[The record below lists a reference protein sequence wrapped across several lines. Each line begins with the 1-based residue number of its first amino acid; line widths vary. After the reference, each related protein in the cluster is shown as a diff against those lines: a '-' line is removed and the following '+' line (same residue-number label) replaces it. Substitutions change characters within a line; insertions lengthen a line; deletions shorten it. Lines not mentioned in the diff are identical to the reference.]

1 MVRQVTWL
9 AASTMVFALG
19 SVPAQGQILQ
29 NVEWRPEVFVSVG
42 PASLTEGDSAAGDWT
57 SLGAGATL
65 PLFRRLAAQV
75 EFNRMLGT
83 AVETIGSVRSGCRGN
98 VCGVSEPFEF
108 RSGTSSLTVG
118 SAGLLF
124 YFSERRLQPFIGGG
138 WSVLWHEGA
147 RLCAPF
153 CQNREVDSEDF
164 RTTETGRYGS
174 AGLRISLSRHVSITP
189 EVRLNGTKHYGVL
202 RPSVAAGVRW

>member
-1 MVRQVTWL
+1 MVQQVRWL
-9 AASTMVFALG
+9 AASAMVFWLEG
-19 SVPAQGQILQ
+19 SPAQGQILH
-29 NVEWRPEVFVSVG
+29 NAEWRPEVFVSVG
-42 PASLTEGDSAAGDWT
+42 PASLTEGESAAGDWT

-65 PLFRRLAAQV
+65 PLFRRLSAQV

-83 AVETIGSVRSGCRGN
+83 AVKTVTSVRSLCRGD

-118 SAGLLF
+118 SVGLLF
-124 YFSERRLQPFIGGG
+124 YFSERRVQPFLGGG

-147 RLCAPF
+147 RLCVPF
-153 CQNREVDSEDF
+153 CQDREADSEDF

-174 AGLRISLSRHVSITP
+174 AGLRVSLSRQVSITP
-189 EVRLNGTKHYGVL
+189 EIRLYGTKHYSVL